1 MSTTCSLTKV
11 DTNHLMW
18 GKGIGNKEEL
28 GSLKIIFVARCNA
41 CFRSILSKTQ
51 TTYQTALQWLPF
63 CFQAVNHIR
72 NTVESKSLQMKGWI
86 PYSFKLELKKHKA
99 QNVVCYL
106 FFLISIYSV
115 FMHQKNMWMYFV
127 SVFYLPLSYD
137 YEDRLGTC
145 VTQGTVSLLLSADK
159 ADSVSFSLPVVF
171 WARTPLWRAIYSY

>member
-86 PYSFKLELKKHKA
+86 LYSFKLELKKNTKHKA
-99 QNVVCYL
+99 LCALCFFNLNLFCFYAPEEYVNVFCQCVL
-106 FFLISIYSV
+106 SSP
-115 FMHQKNMWMYFV
+115 FV
-127 SVFYLPLSYD
+127 
-137 YEDRLGTC
+137 
-145 VTQGTVSLLLSADK
+145 
-159 ADSVSFSLPVVF
+159 
-171 WARTPLWRAIYSY
+171 WLWRQTWNLCDPRHCITAAFSWQSRLRQL